1 MFLISE
7 VRLYTSWLSMVSRLM
22 EGRKGT
28 SSTAANSGD
37 AATFFVSITSGV
49 FNSGWLAGAVTV
61 TVTVSG
67 TGTSTVSGFGSGSGN
82 GCALSEKENA
92 AKLSQ

>member
-7 VRLYTSWLSMVSRLM
+7 VRLYTSWLRMVSRLM

-28 SSTAANSGD
+28 SSTAANAGG

-61 TVTVSG
+61 SG
-67 TGTSTVSGFGSGSGN
+67 NGTSTVSGFGSGSGN

-92 AKLSQ
+92 AKKKILY

>member
-28 SSTAANSGD
+28 SSTAANVGG

-49 FNSGWLAGAVTV
+49 FNSGWLTGAVR
-61 TVTVSG
+61 VSG
-67 TGTSTVSGFGSGSGN
+67 AGTSTVSGFGSGSRK
-82 GCALSEKENA
+82 GCALSEKENVE
-92 AKLSQ
+92 KLSQ